1 MATGLTEILF
11 PSQLGIQ
18 SSLGSSTNMHKL
30 LRTFYPFCAIMCDFL
45 TMITIITMIMIS
57 LITITK
63 IMIMIITMQS

>member
-1 MATGLTEILF
+1 
-11 PSQLGIQ
+11 
-18 SSLGSSTNMHKL
+18 MHKL